1 MVFHMT
7 VQSLQF
13 EGMLC
18 IRILAACICGCF
30 VGYERTNR
38 YKEAGIRTH
47 AIVALGAA
55 MIMIISKYGFSDIES
70 YDASRVAAQIVSGV
84 GFLGAGIIFVR
95 NQSISGL
102 TTAAGIWA
110 TSGIG
115 MAIGAGLYI
124 VGIVSTLLVLLVQLL
139 MHRKFFVT
147 REPLRQHIYFVV
159 TEQEEGIRCIQR
171 IYKKYHIQ
179 VTNMKME
186 RQKEQTV
193 LIETEIILPMGL
205 NQLQL
210 LEQILKQEEI
220 LSAKTAR

>member
-1 MVFHMT
+1 M
-7 VQSLQF
+7 SLEAIQW
-13 EGMLC
+13 EGILC
-18 IRILAACICGCF
+18 IRILVACICGCV

-55 MIMIISKYGFSDIES
+55 MIMIISKYGFSDVAS
-70 YDASRVAAQIVSGV
+70 YDASRVASQIVSGV

-124 VGIVSTLLVLLVQLL
+124 IGVVSTILILFVQVL
-139 MHRKFFVT
+139 MHRQFFVT
-147 REPLRQHIYFVV
+147 KEPIREHLYFVV
-159 TEQEEGIRCIQR
+159 SDKEDGIHCIQK
-171 IYKKYHIQ
+171 ILKKHQIQ
-179 VTNMKME
+179 VTNIKME
-186 RQKEQTV
+186 RKKEQTV
-193 LIETEIILPMGL
+193 QIEVEVIVPMAL
-205 NQLQL
+205 NQMQL
-210 LEQILKQEEI
+210 LEQILKQDI
-220 LSAKTAR
+220 VLSVRSTK

>member
-1 MVFHMT
+1 MSFESV
-7 VQSLQF
+7 QF
-13 EGMLC
+13 EGILC
-18 IRILAACICGCF
+18 LRILAACICGCV

-55 MIMIISKYGFSDIES
+55 MIMIISKYGFSDVNS
-70 YDASRVAAQIVSGV
+70 YDAARVAAQIVSGV

-124 VGIVSTLLVLLVQLL
+124 IGVVSTVLILLVQVV

-147 REPLRQHIYFVV
+147 KEPMREHLYFVV
-159 TEQEEGIRCIQR
+159 ADGEEGIHYIQK
-171 IYKKYHIQ
+171 ILKKHQIQ
-179 VTNMKME
+179 VTNIKME
-186 RQKEQTV
+186 RKKEKTIQ
-193 LIETEIILPMGL
+193 IEVEVIVPVAL
-205 NQLQL
+205 NQMQL
-210 LEQILKQEEI
+210 LEQLLKQDVI
-220 LSAKTAR
+220 LSVRSAK

>member
-1 MVFHMT
+1 M
-7 VQSLQF
+7 SLESIQF
-13 EGMLC
+13 EGILC
-18 IRILAACICGCF
+18 FRILIACICGCV

-47 AIVALGAA
+47 AIVALGSA
-55 MIMIISKYGFSDIES
+55 MIMIISKYGFGDAAS

-110 TSGIG
+110 TSGVG

-124 VGIVSTLLVLLVQLL
+124 IGVVSTVLILLVQVI

-147 REPLRQHIYFVV
+147 KEPMREHLYFLV
-159 TEQEEGIRCIQR
+159 TEKEKEEGIHYIQK
-171 IYKKYHIQ
+171 ILKKHQIQ
-179 VTNMKME
+179 VTNIKME
-186 RQKEQTV
+186 RKKDQVIQ
-193 LIETEIILPMGL
+193 IEIEVIVPVAL
-205 NQLQL
+205 NQMLL
-210 LEQILKQEEI
+210 LEQMLKQDVI
-220 LSAKTAR
+220 LSVRSAK